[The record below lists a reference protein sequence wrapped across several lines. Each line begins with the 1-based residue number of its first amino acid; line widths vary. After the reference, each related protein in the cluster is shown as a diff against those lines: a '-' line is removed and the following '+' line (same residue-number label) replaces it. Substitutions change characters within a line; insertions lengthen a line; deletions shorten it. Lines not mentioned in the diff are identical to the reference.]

1 MASKDGRQTMSQ
13 LFHTKIENYSFRFI
27 FLAHLIV
34 SVLSFQ
40 PSVHMTEKQEFL
52 CPGMLD
58 FQS

>member
-1 MASKDGRQTMSQ
+1 MADKVCHSYFTLKLKTIPFS
-13 LFHTKIENYSFRFI
+13 L
-27 FLAHLIV
+27 LAHLTV

-40 PSVHMTEKQEFL
+40 PSVHVTEKQEFL